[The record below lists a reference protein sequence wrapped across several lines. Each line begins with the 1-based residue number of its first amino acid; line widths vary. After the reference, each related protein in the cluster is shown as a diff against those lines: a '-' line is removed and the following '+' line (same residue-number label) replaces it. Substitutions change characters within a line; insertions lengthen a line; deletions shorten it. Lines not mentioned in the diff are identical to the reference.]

1 MTRKILPILLWILM
15 SAPAFAQMSP
25 VDVTDQT
32 IKIAGMSEE
41 VMYFG
46 FAEGDQL
53 IFSFTE
59 VNGKELKEI
68 EILEYPSN
76 SKFTDFKTARVDDKK
91 IQVNKKAVYK
101 FRFSNGALVGR
112 ICKIKIQRIPAAE
125 TTKSFITN
133 VSWITKQ
140 DTTWN
145 VYTKDVV
152 IGYDT
157 TKVPKKKRELVKTE
171 QKEELIFDKVQRVH
185 SETNENGNKTS
196 LFFTLP
202 KNIETPYKTQK
213 VVAWAYW
220 VGVDEEGA
228 KAWKS
233 NVTAVGKLAKG
244 AAAIYLTPLGALAV
258 GAVTELMV
266 PSLGED
272 VYYCIVDQTNKDLFF
287 AGQEFRLYD
296 KGKGVAGYQ
305 KFTNANM
312 LQGTWHLCM
321 KNDNYMQGV
330 DAAVKVIAIIETR
343 IYEDKEYIELV
354 VTPRYEK
361 KIFRDPVI
369 NTQRVPV
376 TEM

>member
-1 MTRKILPILLWILM
+1 MFKKLLPMLLWIVM
-15 SAPAFAQMSP
+15 SAPVFAQITP

-32 IKIAGMSEE
+32 IKIGGMSEE
-41 VMYFG
+41 IMYFG

-91 IQVNKKAVYK
+91 IQVNKKAVYQ
-101 FRFSNGALVGR
+101 FRFSNGALGGR

-133 VSWITKQ
+133 VNWITKQ

-157 TKVPKKKRELVKTE
+157 VKVPKTKKELVKTE

-202 KNIETPYKTQK
+202 KNIDTPYKNQK
-213 VVAWAYW
+213 VIAWAYW

-244 AAAIYLTPLGALAV
+244 AAAVYMTPIGALAV

-266 PSLGED
+266 PTLGED
-272 VYYCIVDQTNKDLFF
+272 VYYCVVDQPNKDLFF
-287 AGQEFRLYD
+287 AGQEYRLYD
-296 KGKGVAGYQ
+296 KGKGVAGYK
-305 KFTNANM
+305 KFTNSGM
-312 LQGTWHLCM
+312 LQGTWYLCM

-330 DAAVKVIAIIETR
+330 DAAVKVVAIIETN

-354 VTPRYEK
+354 VTPKYEK